1 MADNPIDKFYNEL
14 QTVPKLL
21 RDLALGVAEAQRAL
35 DHDYLENLT
44 EFTKVIRNA
53 VSPNPQS
60 PIPAADYIGLFKAM
74 APSRQQFTETT
85 AEVHADLQLA
95 SASEINVG
103 GEFGLKAA
111 IFAVAVNA
119 SYARRNAYNYQ
130 AAATIKTVMH
140 SVSADPGVMEKLVT
154 RAASVPSAENPKD
167 GRWQAVA
174 TAFKDLFAQATKP

>member
-1 MADNPIDKFYNEL
+1 MADNPIDRFYNEL

-53 VSPNPQS
+53 VFPNPES
-60 PIPAADYIGLFKAM
+60 PFPAADYIGLFKAM

-130 AAATIKTVMH
+130 AAATIKTIIH

-154 RAASVPSAENPKD
+154 RCASAPGVETPKD
-167 GRWQAVA
+167 ERWKSIA
-174 TAFKDLFAQATKP
+174 TAFQSLFAQVPKS